1 MKFPY
6 GICDFY
12 QIITENYFYI
22 DRTDR
27 IRLIENT
34 GKQLLFLRPRRFGKS
49 LLLSMLENYYDV
61 ARAGQFETLFGSLA
75 IGQNPTPLRNQY
87 FVMKWDFSTVD
98 PQGDVH
104 QLKQTLHDHINIAI
118 QNFARYYQGFLQDE
132 VNLNPTNAIASFQ
145 SLLGVVRQTPYRLYL
160 LIDEYDNFANEALM
174 SQQAGERRYQDLLYG
189 EGTLKT
195 LFKAVKAAA
204 AGAGLDRVFITGVS
218 PIVLSDMTSGYNVAE
233 SVYLKPQFYDLCG
246 FSEAEIEQTLKKI
259 VQACQMPEERVAE
272 AMLMMRSF
280 YNGYCFSPGVETLLY
295 NPTLALYFMKNF
307 QETCRYP
314 EQLLDRNLAMDRGK
328 LAYISRI
335 EGGGQLILDA
345 LNDASP
351 LVIQRLED
359 RFGVEEL
366 LKTSKDTTF
375 MASLLT
381 YFGILTLAGQTV
393 FRKTILKV
401 PNQVVR
407 GLYLEHIQEMLLLK
421 SPHQAEIQ
429 SVAEALYGHGEMQ
442 PVCDFIES
450 RYFKIFD
457 NRDYRWSNE
466 LTIKTLFLTILYN
479 DILYLIESELE
490 LDRTYADLILLRRPD
505 VRQHALFDLLIEF
518 KYVSLATAS
527 LDRDSARN
535 LSLDE
540 LKALAPIQQSLAE
553 AKAQLER
560 YRQSLAQKYGQS
572 LRLRQFAVVSV
583 GFERLV
589 WEAIED
595 P

>member
-1 MKFPY
+1 VKFPY

-22 DRTDR
+22 DRTDH

-98 PQGDVH
+98 PQGDIH
-104 QLKQTLHDHINIAI
+104 QLKQTLYDHINIAI
-118 QNFARYYQGFLQDE
+118 QNFERYYQDFLRDE

-145 SLLGVVRQTPYRLYL
+145 SLMGVVRQTPYRLYL

-280 YNGYCFSPGVETLLY
+280 YN
-295 NPTLALYFMKNF
+295 
-307 QETCRYP
+307 Q
-314 EQLLDRNLAMDRGK
+314 
-328 LAYISRI
+328 
-335 EGGGQLILDA
+335 
-345 LNDASP
+345 
-351 LVIQRLED
+351 
-359 RFGVEEL
+359 
-366 LKTSKDTTF
+366 
-375 MASLLT
+375 
-381 YFGILTLAGQTV
+381 
-393 FRKTILKV
+393 
-401 PNQVVR
+401 
-407 GLYLEHIQEMLLLK
+407 
-421 SPHQAEIQ
+421 
-429 SVAEALYGHGEMQ
+429 
-442 PVCDFIES
+442 
-450 RYFKIFD
+450 
-457 NRDYRWSNE
+457 
-466 LTIKTLFLTILYN
+466 
-479 DILYLIESELE
+479 
-490 LDRTYADLILLRRPD
+490 
-505 VRQHALFDLLIEF
+505 
-518 KYVSLATAS
+518 
-527 LDRDSARN
+527 
-535 LSLDE
+535 
-540 LKALAPIQQSLAE
+540 
-553 AKAQLER
+553 
-560 YRQSLAQKYGQS
+560 
-572 LRLRQFAVVSV
+572 
-583 GFERLV
+583 
-589 WEAIED
+589 
-595 P
+595 